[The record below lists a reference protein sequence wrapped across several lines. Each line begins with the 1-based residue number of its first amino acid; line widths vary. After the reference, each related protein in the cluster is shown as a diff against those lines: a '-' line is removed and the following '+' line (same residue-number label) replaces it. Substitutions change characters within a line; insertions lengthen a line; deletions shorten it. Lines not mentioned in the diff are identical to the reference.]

1 MGCSSSAETNDDGS
15 PRHIDGK
22 NNAQSSAPVAPDIVC
37 GYLKKE
43 GLINSL
49 TLTYLLTYLLTHSL
63 THSGAIFT
71 TWKKRFFYLEAG
83 KITYYESET
92 PDKVHRSHTYLC
104 IVYSLISDKLFTIL
118 PFYYYVHYLTF
129 NSLIRVI
136 QV

>member
-15 PRHIDGK
+15 PRHIAGK
-22 NNAQSSAPVAPDIVC
+22 NNVQSNAPQAPGIVC

-43 GLINSL
+43 
-49 TLTYLLTYLLTHSL
+49 
-63 THSGAIFT
+63 GAIFT

-83 KITYYESET
+83 KLSYYESET
-92 PDKVHRSHTYLC
+92 PDKVDRSHTYLC
-104 IVYSLISDKLFTIL
+104 IINSLISNKFYTIL
-118 PFYYYVHYLTF
+118 PFYYFVHCLTF

>member
-15 PRHIDGK
+15 PRHIAGK
-22 NNAQSSAPVAPDIVC
+22 KNVQSSAPPTPGIVC

-43 GLINSL
+43 
-49 TLTYLLTYLLTHSL
+49 
-63 THSGAIFT
+63 GAIFT

-83 KITYYESET
+83 KLSYYESET
-92 PDKVHRSHTYLC
+92 PDKVDCSHILTYAL
-104 IVYSLISDKLFTIL
+104 LILFISNKFCTII
-118 PFYYYVHYLTF
+118 PFYYFVHCLTF

>member
-15 PRHIDGK
+15 PRHIHGK
-22 NNAQSSAPVAPDIVC
+22 NNAQPSAPVAPDIVC

-43 GLINSL
+43 
-49 TLTYLLTYLLTHSL
+49 
-63 THSGAIFT
+63 GAIFT

-136 QV
+136 QVLSLIHI